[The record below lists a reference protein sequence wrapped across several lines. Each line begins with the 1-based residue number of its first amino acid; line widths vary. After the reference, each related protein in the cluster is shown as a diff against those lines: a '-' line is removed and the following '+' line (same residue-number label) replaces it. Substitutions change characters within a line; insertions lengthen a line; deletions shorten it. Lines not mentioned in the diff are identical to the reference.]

1 MKFSK
6 IVLSV
11 AFAIIFSNIA
21 YCDTLYKEQTVI
33 NQQKNI
39 IEYISSDGNTAHKTL
54 EKNSFFVD
62 KNGFTYMQI
71 QCLDNV
77 LNKNLEYKTD
87 RNILTVNDKEKNLI
101 TLNTEL
107 SVATIG
113 NNSFPLTKNIIKKD
127 ENIYVPFR
135 NILNLLGYDDTEI
148 FYNSSDKTISIGS
161 NQIFKT
167 SSVTVSLNSPNLQTK
182 KFDVTDQKSI
192 DLLVGTLNKEPFF
205 ETDANIGGGYT
216 YTLDFNNGTVLKI
229 KDNDLTIGKIEIN
242 GINANENSCQIAF
255 AAAKEIEDFIRENI
269 PSEITSYQ
277 WSYNLSDYELYKKE
291 YITCDYTK
299 NDYGRL
305 INYIKT
311 KITDFDSKYTYYIE
325 KEGSTPY
332 MKFKS
337 KKTGK
342 IYSKQV
348 YEYPAWI
355 NRMRVDA
362 FVKSELET
370 D

>member
-11 AFAIIFSNIA
+11 VFAIIFSNIA

-33 NQQKNI
+33 NKQKNI
-39 IEYISSDGNTAHKTL
+39 IEYISSDGNTTHKTL

-62 KNGFTYMQI
+62 KNGFTYMQV

-107 SVATIG
+107 SVATTG

-148 FYNSSDKTISIGS
+148 FYNSSDKTISIGN

-167 SSVTVSLNSPNLQTK
+167 NLITVSSELPYFQTK
-182 KFDVTDQKSI
+182 IFNVADQKAI
-192 DLLVGTLNKEPFF
+192 DTLVGTLNKEPFF
-205 ETDANIGGGYT
+205 EANTNIGSSYA

-229 KDNDLTIGKIEIN
+229 KDSDLTVGSIN
-242 GINANENSCQIAF
+242 KNNYQLTFN
-255 AAAKEIEDFIRENI
+255 AAKNIEDFIRNN
-269 PSEITSYQ
+269 TDLAKNNTAQ
-277 WSYNLSDYELYKKE
+277 WKYNLTNEELYKKE
-291 YITCDYTK
+291 YITCNYMQ

-305 INYIKT
+305 IDYIKNQIPDLD
-311 KITDFDSKYTYYIE
+311 KKYTYYFE
-325 KEGSTPY
+325 KKGSRAY
-332 MKFKS
+332 IKFKS
-337 KKTGK
+337 YKTGK

-355 NRMRVDA
+355 SRMNVDA
-362 FVKSELET
+362 FIKSELEAN
-370 D
+370 